1 MADVAAQPEAQNEDE
16 RRLAQL
22 GYKQSLDRAW
32 SSFSNFAISFTIIS
46 VLAGCFTTYFIAWN
60 NGGPIAISWGWPIIC
75 GLVLLVAFSMSEL
88 VSKYPTAG
96 GIYYW
101 ASDLGGKT
109 WGWFTGWFN
118 LIGLVGVVA
127 SVVYASAQFAYAL
140 LSLYGLD
147 LGFIN
152 FGDSQ
157 HVLLETFVL
166 FALFLGIHS
175 LINIY
180 SSPLVAMFNNVSVWW
195 HVLGVAVIIGILIIV
210 PDHHQSFSFVFTKTF
225 NNSGFHGGL
234 TSGGFFWFYV
244 LPLGFLLTMYTQT
257 GYDAS
262 AHISE
267 ETRGAAL
274 GAAKGVWRS
283 VFWAGVIGWLVLL
296 AITFAASDPNFVNN
310 PKNGFGLGSSLAIF
324 DSALGSGSAK
334 AVILIATI
342 GQLFCGMA
350 CLTSASRMCYAF
362 SRDRAVPGH
371 RVWTRLNHHRV
382 PAYSVLFMA
391 TCALI
396 VTLPALI
403 GDENNFT
410 YAFAAVVS
418 ITVIGLYIAYVI
430 PTFLR
435 WRMGD
440 AFQPG
445 PWTLGKKYK
454 WVNPAAVIWVIICVV
469 IFSLP
474 QSPAGVPWDDSF
486 DWKFVNYAPLTVL
499 AVIVAVGAWWL
510 ISAKN
515 TFSGPIRQVQ
525 IDDTGRVLDTGGPS
539 ATSGAATPKPTPGE

>member
-1 MADVAAQPEAQNEDE
+1 MEANELRSDDE
-16 RRLAQL
+16 QRLAEL

-46 VLAGCFTTYFIAWN
+46 VLAGCFTTYAFAWN
-60 NGGPIAISWGWPIIC
+60 GGGPIAISWGWPIVC
-75 GLVLLVAFSMSEL
+75 GLILLVAFSMSEL

-140 LSLYGLD
+140 LALYGLD
-147 LGFIN
+147 LGFAN
-152 FGDSQ
+152 FGDDA
-157 HVLLETFVL
+157 HVLGET
-166 FALFLGIHS
+166 FALFAIFLLLHS

-180 SSPLVAMFNNVSVWW
+180 SSPLVAMFNNVSVFW
-195 HVLGVAVIIGILIIV
+195 HVLGVAVIIAILILV
-210 PDHHQSFSFVFTKTF
+210 PDDHQSVDFVFTETLNNTGLF
-225 NNSGFHGGL
+225 NGE
-234 TSGGFFWFYV
+234 TSGLGFWFYV

-283 VFWAGVIGWLVLL
+283 VFWAGLIGWFVLL
-296 AITFAASDPNFVNN
+296 AITFAATNVTAVND
-310 PKNGFGLGSSLAIF
+310 GLGSSLAIF
-324 DSALGSGSAK
+324 DSSLDPWAAK
-334 AVILIATI
+334 MVVLIATI

-371 RVWTRLNHHRV
+371 RIWTKLNHHRV
-382 PAYSVLFMA
+382 PMFSVLFMA
-391 TCALI
+391 AMALI

-403 GDENNFT
+403 GDENNYT
-410 YAFAAVVS
+410 YAFYAVVS

-430 PTFLR
+430 PTYLR

-440 AFQPG
+440 AFEPG
-445 PWTLGKKYK
+445 PWTLGRKYK
-454 WVNPAAVIWVIICVV
+454 WVNPAAGRSPGRCRP
-469 IFSLP
+469 LP
-474 QSPAGVPWDDSF
+474 ARE
-486 DWKFVNYAPLTVL
+486 
-499 AVIVAVGAWWL
+499 
-510 ISAKN
+510 SA
-515 TFSGPIRQVQ
+515 R
-525 IDDTGRVLDTGGPS
+525 
-539 ATSGAATPKPTPGE
+539 

>member
-1 MADVAAQPEAQNEDE
+1 MATKQDTQSQDDDE
-16 RRLAQL
+16 KTLAGL
-22 GYKQSLDRAW
+22 GYTQSLDRAW

-46 VLAGCFTTYFIAWN
+46 VLAGCFTTYGFAWN
-60 NGGPIAISWGWPIIC
+60 GGGPIAISWGWPIVC
-75 GLVLLVAFSMSEL
+75 GLILLIAFSMSEL

-140 LSLYGLD
+140 LNLYGLD
-147 LGFIN
+147 IGFVN
-152 FGDSQ
+152 FGDAE
-157 HVLLETFVL
+157 HVLGETFLL
-166 FALFLGIHS
+166 FALFLALHS

-180 SSPLVAMFNNVSVWW
+180 SSPLVAMFNNISVGW
-195 HVLGVAVIIGILIIV
+195 HVLGVAVIIGILIVV
-210 PDHHQSFSFVFTKTF
+210 PDEHQSLDFVFTGT
-225 NNSGFHGGL
+225 NNNTGLFEGATDGFG
-234 TSGGFFWFYV
+234 FWFYV

-267 ETRGAAL
+267 ETKGAAV
-274 GAAKGVWRS
+274 GAAQGVWRS
-283 VFWAGVIGWLVLL
+283 VFWAGAIGWLVLL
-296 AITFAASDPNFVNN
+296 AITFAANKVGVVNAN
-310 PKNGFGLGSSLAIF
+310 LGSSISIF
-324 DSALGSGSAK
+324 NSSLDPWAAK

-371 RVWTRLNHHRV
+371 RIWTRLNHHRV
-382 PAYSVLFMA
+382 PAFSVLFMA
-391 TCALI
+391 AMALI

-403 GDENNFT
+403 GDKDNYT
-410 YAFAAVVS
+410 YAFYAVVS

-430 PTFLR
+430 PTYLR

-440 AFQPG
+440 AFEPG

-454 WVNPAAVIWVIICVV
+454 WVNPAAVLWVIICVIV
-469 IFSLP
+469 FSLP
-474 QSPAGVPWDDSF
+474 QGSAGAPWHDDF
-486 DWKFVNYAPLTVL
+486 DWKYVNYAPFTVL
-499 AVIVAVGAWWL
+499 CVIGAVGLWWVL
-510 ISAKN
+510 SARH
-515 TFSGPIRQVQ
+515 TFEGPIRQVAT
-525 IDDTGRVLDTGGPS
+525 DDTGRVLDGHEAEPDPPTTGGG
-539 ATSGAATPKPTPGE
+539 TGTPPTRS